1 MNYLVTLINN
11 YRAVTRHSPHHSPA
25 TKVRGLGKVIV
36 NVALVYK
43 IIPHFKVVFPT
54 FQHFKSNK
62 IRFIH
67 FVLFMNYVI
76 LNQE

>member
-43 IIPHFKVVFPT
+43 MIPHTLQSCIP
-54 FQHFKSNK
+54 HISA
-62 IRFIH
+62 
-67 FVLFMNYVI
+67 L
-76 LNQE
+76 